1 MEAEEAA
8 HGESLSED
16 RRRLIPGA
24 GRRRQGSLAAA
35 VAQCLALSL
44 ICTAGAY
51 PSWVLVSS
59 GDRRNDSVLGAVWA
73 VHPRDPAPDS
83 PLLGRAGGVLM
94 VSIAVC
100 CVLAILSGYGAV
112 VLDFLG
118 LRRGAVA
125 APLLHGLATLL
136 AAGAAA
142 LCSCLLELVRSRL
155 RTEKELQHRGL
166 SSTPGQSFFLCIL
179 ACTLAATATGLSCS
193 ASARVGPAAGLS
205 PPRTARRRKRPSFL
219 KYEGEGASDT
229 EHSLPA
235 CEGETDSRKERV
247 VALVQ
252 GETEPGMAGSFR
264 FIHEEIEPR
273 LAGSLP
279 LIQGEIEPRLAGSLP
294 LIQGEIEPRLAGSLP
309 FIRGETESQM
319 EAGLPFIQA
328 ETEPQMEKA
337 FPFIQGNTE
346 SRVAG
351 SLPFVQGE
359 TESHMVESPL
369 HTTSD

>member
-8 HGESLSED
+8 HREPLSED

-24 GRRRQGSLAAA
+24 SRRRRGSLAAA
-35 VAQCLALSL
+35 VAQCLALGL
-44 ICTAGAY
+44 MCTAGAY

-100 CVLAILSGYGAV
+100 CALAILSGYGAL

-118 LRRGAVA
+118 LQRGGVA

-142 LCSCLLELVRSRL
+142 LCSCLFELVRSRL

-166 SSTPGQSFFLCIL
+166 SSTPGQSFFLSIL
-179 ACTLAATATGLSCS
+179 ACALAATATGLSCS
-193 ASARVGPAAGLS
+193 ASARVGPAAGL
-205 PPRTARRRKRPSFL
+205 PRPGTARRRRLSFL
-219 KYEGEGASDT
+219 KHEREGASDT

-235 CEGETDSRKERV
+235 WEGETDSQKERV

-252 GETEPGMAGSFR
+252 GETEPGMAGSLP
-264 FIHEEIEPR
+264 FIQGAIEPR

-279 LIQGEIEPRLAGSLP
+279 FIQGAIEPRLAGSL
-294 LIQGEIEPRLAGSLP
+294 L

-328 ETEPQMEKA
+328 ETEPQMEKT

-346 SRVAG
+346 SQVAG
-351 SLPFVQGE
+351 SLPFVQVE
-359 TESHMVESPL
+359 TESQMVESHL

>member
-1 MEAEEAA
+1 MEAEEAV

-166 SSTPGQSFFLCIL
+166 SSTPGQSFFLSIL

-193 ASARVGPAAGLS
+193 ASARVGPAAGL
-205 PPRTARRRKRPSFL
+205 PPPGTARRRKRPSFL

-235 CEGETDSRKERV
+235 WEGETDSRKERV

-309 FIRGETESQM
+309 FIRGETKSQM

-359 TESHMVESPL
+359 TESQMVESLL

>member
-8 HGESLSED
+8 HGEPLSED

-44 ICTAGAY
+44 MCTAGAY
-51 PSWVLVSS
+51 PSWVLVSG

-142 LCSCLLELVRSRL
+142 LCSCLFELVRSRL
-155 RTEKELQHRGL
+155 RTEKQLQHSGL
-166 SSTPGQSFFLCIL
+166 SSTPGQSFFLSIL
-179 ACTLAATATGLSCS
+179 ACALAATATGLSCS

-205 PPRTARRRKRPSFL
+205 PPGTARRRKRLSFL
-219 KYEGEGASDT
+219 KHEGEGASDT

-235 CEGETDSRKERV
+235 WEGETDSRKETV

-252 GETEPGMAGSFR
+252 GETEPGMAGSLR

-273 LAGSLP
+273 LAGSL
-279 LIQGEIEPRLAGSLP
+279 LV
-294 LIQGEIEPRLAGSLP
+294 
-309 FIRGETESQM
+309 IRGETESQM

-328 ETEPQMEKA
+328 ETKPQMEKA

-346 SRVAG
+346 S
-351 SLPFVQGE
+351 
-359 TESHMVESPL
+359 
-369 HTTSD
+369 

>member
-8 HGESLSED
+8 HCKPVSED

-35 VAQCLALSL
+35 VAQCLALGL
-44 ICTAGAY
+44 MCTAGAY
-51 PSWVLVSS
+51 PSWVLVTS
-59 GDRRNDSVLGAVWA
+59 GDEKNQSVLGAVWA

-100 CVLAILSGYGAV
+100 CVLAILSGYGAL

-118 LRRGAVA
+118 LRRGGVA

-142 LCSCLLELVRSRL
+142 LCSCLFELVRSRL
-155 RTEKELQHRGL
+155 RTEKELQHRGF
-166 SSTPGQSFFLCIL
+166 SSTPGQSFFLAIL
-179 ACTLAATATGLSCS
+179 ACALAATATGLSCS

-205 PPRTARRRKRPSFL
+205 PPGMARRRKRLSFL
-219 KYEGEGASDT
+219 QQEGDGSSDT
-229 EHSLPA
+229 ESSLPPW
-235 CEGETDSRKERV
+235 EGETGPRKERV

-252 GETEPGMAGSFR
+252 GEAEPGMVGSLR
-264 FIHEEIEPR
+264 FIHEAIAPR

-279 LIQGEIEPRLAGSLP
+279 FIQREIEPSLAGSLPFIQGEIEPRLA
-294 LIQGEIEPRLAGSLP
+294 ESLP
-309 FIRGETESQM
+309 FIRGETESHT

-328 ETEPQMEKA
+328 ETEPQIEEN
-337 FPFIQGNTE
+337 FPFIQGNAE
-346 SRVAG
+346 SQVAG
-351 SLPFVQGE
+351 SLPVIQGE
-359 TESHMVESPL
+359 TSR